1 MIFPAIQAAILS
13 LLFIAIIHT
22 IYIFLKDNLT
32 TPKIKDL
39 VNKPTEQYGEIYKSM
54 KNTKSNEKDMK
65 AELQNYF
72 AELTGKNPKTNQ
84 KEKAAAQNNG
94 DTNNSSVNNSSVNN
108 SSVNNSSVNNSSANN
123 SSANN
128 SSANNSSANKT
139 NSVPITDF
147 SFHSNTSSLQYQSL

>member
-84 KEKAAAQNNG
+84 KEKAAPPPQNNG
-94 DTNNSSVNNSSVNN
+94 DT
-108 SSVNNSSVNNSSANN
+108 
-123 SSANN
+123 NN

-139 NSVPITDF
+139 NSAPITDF

>member
-65 AELQNYF
+65 VELQNYF
-72 AELTGKNPKTNQ
+72 AELTEKDPKIKQ
-84 KEKAAAQNNG
+84 KEKAVPPPNNSGANNG
-94 DTNNSSVNNSSVNN
+94 G
-108 SSVNNSSVNNSSANN
+108 
-123 SSANN
+123 
-128 SSANNSSANKT
+128 ANKT
-139 NSVPITDF
+139 NSAPITDF

>member
-1 MIFPAIQAAILS
+1 MIFLAIQTAILS

-65 AELQNYF
+65 VELQNYF
-72 AELTGKNPKTNQ
+72 AELTEKDPKIKQ
-84 KEKAAAQNNG
+84 KEKAAPPPNNG
-94 DTNNSSVNNSSVNN
+94 G
-108 SSVNNSSVNNSSANN
+108 ANN
-123 SSANN
+123 GG
-128 SSANNSSANKT
+128 ANKT
-139 NSVPITDF
+139 NSAPITDF

>member
-65 AELQNYF
+65 VELQNYF
-72 AELTGKNPKTNQ
+72 AELTEKDPKIKQ
-84 KEKAAAQNNG
+84 KEKAAPPP
-94 DTNNSSVNNSSVNN
+94 
-108 SSVNNSSVNNSSANN
+108 
-123 SSANN
+123 
-128 SSANNSSANKT
+128 NNSSANKT
-139 NSVPITDF
+139 NSAPITDF

>member
-65 AELQNYF
+65 VELQNYF
-72 AELTGKNPKTNQ
+72 AELTEKDPKIKQ
-84 KEKAAAQNNG
+84 KEKAVPPPNNG
-94 DTNNSSVNNSSVNN
+94 
-108 SSVNNSSVNNSSANN
+108 
-123 SSANN
+123 
-128 SSANNSSANKT
+128 SANNSSANKT
-139 NSVPITDF
+139 NSAPITDF

>member
-84 KEKAAAQNNG
+84 KEKAAASQNNG
-94 DTNNSSVNNSSVNN
+94 GTNNSSVNNSSV
-108 SSVNNSSVNNSSANN
+108 
-123 SSANN
+123 
-128 SSANNSSANKT
+128 NKT

>member
-65 AELQNYF
+65 VELQNYF

-84 KEKAAAQNNG
+84 KEKAAASQNNG
-94 DTNNSSVNNSSVNN
+94 GTNNSSVNNSSV
-108 SSVNNSSVNNSSANN
+108 
-123 SSANN
+123 
-128 SSANNSSANKT
+128 NKT